1 MPATR
6 LQSPLLLYYARLPAD
21 ALLKA
26 PGAPPVR
33 WLELTPGPG
42 VAHGAASAWLQV
54 RVALQR
60 GKVAREPRPADAVLY
75 PLPTAR
81 YRLRATLYMARYLP
95 SGKGETAAD
104 PYVVLR
110 GAAPPMH
117 TSTRHQTLF
126 PMWLEPLVAPVTLP
140 ADLGLAPPLSLLVM
154 DANEGYAEDT
164 LLAYLDLPVAELMR
178 SASDAPA
185 EPRWFDLTCVHARG
199 VRPAEQ
205 PSRVLAS
212 FELWPLTDAPPPPL
226 LKPKHADACISI
238 TAIGLRGPLHPC
250 GGLPVLNPSLRFSVS
265 AVGEPPRA
273 VEMHPS
279 GKAVGDAANFF
290 RTDRLLFSA
299 PADPMFAPTLR
310 IDVYDNRPLGMRPLV
325 GSAFVPLE
333 EFLLAMRAKAPSL
346 RAALPPPAEVSVNM
360 GGAAGAPPATPA
372 PSGVEA
378 WRKDRACY
386 DCELER
392 TMPLAGFARYTLFR
406 NERSVGVFKGLLR
419 VSPGSKG
426 DGSGTDALAGMRSL
440 MAPVEYVV
448 RVYAICARGLLP
460 PAGLQ
465 PADLAPFVRV
475 RVAGRA
481 VDTRRSAEAL
491 RGSPDP
497 QFRACLEARVTLPG
511 RALLSIEVL
520 HEGGA
525 FASEQLVGRTDVDL
539 EDRLFC
545 PAWRALGM
553 DHLPPMVPIEARALT
568 HPGASSG
575 TRGRLECMV
584 EILPAALAKTVPQL
598 PIGLPPPQQ
607 FVIRLVVWGTRK
619 IPLSDS
625 LADKLTNASDLF
637 VRATLEGLPP
647 NAQGAPGARMSRLS
661 EETDTHWRVRHG
673 EGSFNWRMVFNTELP
688 WKSARLTLQV
698 WDNDVLT
705 PNDHICET
713 VMNIEGLLT
722 RALTRFRASGGAA
735 GSGAAE
741 LFPDPSSSKSP
752 KEMGAPGT
760 NDHLAPPATPCG
772 AFAWLRHQGSH
783 AYAHT
788 RGLLSE
794 KGKGEGEWVPLFRV
808 VKGKQRPA
816 GAVSISIAV
825 MHASVA
831 ARLPAGLARSAPNAN
846 PQLPPPARFHWNLL
860 RPDLILLNLLGPE
873 LFTQLFVVIF
883 VVLMAYFFINDAP
896 LIITILASKGFSV

>member
-1 MPATR
+1 
-6 LQSPLLLYYARLPAD
+6 
-21 ALLKA
+21 
-26 PGAPPVR
+26 
-33 WLELTPGPG
+33 
-42 VAHGAASAWLQV
+42 
-54 RVALQR
+54 
-60 GKVAREPRPADAVLY
+60 
-75 PLPTAR
+75 
-81 YRLRATLYMARYLP
+81 
-95 SGKGETAAD
+95 
-104 PYVVLR
+104 
-110 GAAPPMH
+110 
-117 TSTRHQTLF
+117 
-126 PMWLEPLVAPVTLP
+126 
-140 ADLGLAPPLSLLVM
+140 
-154 DANEGYAEDT
+154 
-164 LLAYLDLPVAELMR
+164 
-178 SASDAPA
+178 
-185 EPRWFDLTCVHARG
+185 
-199 VRPAEQ
+199 
-205 PSRVLAS
+205 
-212 FELWPLTDAPPPPL
+212 
-226 LKPKHADACISI
+226 
-238 TAIGLRGPLHPC
+238 
-250 GGLPVLNPSLRFSVS
+250 
-265 AVGEPPRA
+265 
-273 VEMHPS
+273 
-279 GKAVGDAANFF
+279 
-290 RTDRLLFSA
+290 
-299 PADPMFAPTLR
+299 
-310 IDVYDNRPLGMRPLV
+310 
-325 GSAFVPLE
+325 
-333 EFLLAMRAKAPSL
+333 
-346 RAALPPPAEVSVNM
+346 
-360 GGAAGAPPATPA
+360 
-372 PSGVEA
+372 
-378 WRKDRACY
+378 
-386 DCELER
+386 
-392 TMPLAGFARYTLFR
+392 
-406 NERSVGVFKGLLR
+406 
-419 VSPGSKG
+419 
-426 DGSGTDALAGMRSL
+426 
-440 MAPVEYVV
+440 
-448 RVYAICARGLLP
+448 
-460 PAGLQ
+460 
-465 PADLAPFVRV
+465 
-475 RVAGRA
+475 
-481 VDTRRSAEAL
+481 VDTRRSAEEL